1 MLQLITRLE
10 VENRMKEVLE
20 NLSIALGYKGEI
32 NKATQEAAENMLA
45 FGMTVTEINIHALA
59 CIESENFGK
68 S

>member
-1 MLQLITRLE
+1 
-10 VENRMKEVLE
+10 MKEVLE

-32 NKATQEAAENMLA
+32 NETVQTSARNMLA